1 MTFQS
6 QERKRLFKTYNFL
19 YSRPKFDGINSI
31 ECFYC
36 GDSATQ
42 LDHCPPLNWVESKT
56 IKQWKEQH
64 INFFLVSCCS
74 QCNRKMSDKPLFT
87 LLEKLI
93 FAVKYLENLYEK
105 KANLWSEEE
114 IAEMSIPF
122 QKTIRARKKL
132 SQLLLDRVQF
142 AQHRLAKF
150 QYIEED

>member
-1 MTFQS
+1 
-6 QERKRLFKTYNFL
+6 
-19 YSRPKFDGINSI
+19 
-31 ECFYC
+31 
-36 GDSATQ
+36 
-42 LDHCPPLNWVESKT
+42 
-56 IKQWKEQH
+56 
-64 INFFLVSCCS
+64 
-74 QCNRKMSDKPLFT
+74 MSDKPLFT

-105 KANLWSEEE
+105 EANLWSEEE